1 MQEKIE
7 KKLLT
12 LAEKAKKIG
21 EIPISALIIKENK
34 IVSCAYNKRQCK
46 NDVTGH
52 AEIIAIRKA
61 AKKLKDWRLNDCE
74 LYVTLKPCSMC
85 IEVIKQS
92 RIKNTY
98 YFLEKLSTKKEYNK
112 TEFKMI
118 ESSVSKKLLEILQ
131 KSFKNKR

>member
-12 LAEKAKKIG
+12 LAKKAEKIG
-21 EIPISALIIKENK
+21 EIPISALIVKNNK
-34 IVSCAYNKRQCK
+34 IISCAYNKRQCK
-46 NDVTGH
+46 NDVIGH

-61 AKKLKDWRLNDCE
+61 AKKIKDWRLNDCD

-85 IEVIKQS
+85 TEVIKQS
-92 RIKNTY
+92 RLKNAY
-98 YFLEKLSTKKEYNK
+98 YFLEKLSTKKEYDK
-112 TEFKMI
+112 TELKMI
-118 ESSVSKKLLEILQ
+118 ESGVSKELLEILQ